1 VSAPAVDP
9 RDGLPVVSG
18 DAKAAGP
25 APLRRLTRRE
35 YDNTVRDLL
44 GDDSAPG
51 TGFPDEPTGPSG
63 FVTPQQ
69 VSGLE
74 TSRYRDAA
82 EALAAKAVEKADLAP
97 CAAGANQETCATQ
110 FIERFG
116 ARAFR
121 RPLDATERAG
131 LLTVYKVNRAAP
143 IAEDHK
149 GAIRVVLQA
158 MLQAPQF
165 LYHWELGAGA
175 PLREGSLVRLNP
187 YEVASRLSY
196 FLWASM
202 PDDKLFEAARTNALA
217 TEKQIAAEARRMVAD
232 PRAARAIEGLFEQ
245 VLETEKLPRIV
256 KDKRV
261 YPAWSAELATAYE
274 QELAAFVR
282 HAVLTD
288 GGFGGLLTSKKS
300 FVNEAVAKVYGATG
314 VTGAALRE
322 VTLADARPGVLTRGA
337 FLASQAN
344 TFESHPVLRGKV
356 LLTRFLCTEVPP
368 PPPGVDNQIAQP
380 KPNQQTRER
389 YAAHSQNPDC
399 AGCHRSLDPL
409 GFAFEQFDGVGGLR
423 SMDAGRPVDASG
435 KVEIDGKE
443 IAFKDAAEL
452 LPHIAASNQARGC
465 AALQWLRFG
474 LGRQEV
480 AADEH
485 SLTTAMREFARSD
498 WNLKELMIALAT
510 TKTFLYRAPAA
521 GEMQP

>member
-1 VSAPAVDP
+1 
-9 RDGLPVVSG
+9 
-18 DAKAAGP
+18 
-25 APLRRLTRRE
+25 
-35 YDNTVRDLL
+35 
-44 GDDSAPG
+44 
-51 TGFPDEPTGPSG
+51 
-63 FVTPQQ
+63 
-69 VSGLE
+69 
-74 TSRYRDAA
+74 
-82 EALAAKAVEKADLAP
+82 
-97 CAAGANQETCATQ
+97 
-110 FIERFG
+110 
-116 ARAFR
+116 
-121 RPLDATERAG
+121 
-131 LLTVYKVNRAAP
+131 
-143 IAEDHK
+143 
-149 GAIRVVLQA
+149 
-158 MLQAPQF
+158 
-165 LYHWELGAGA
+165 
-175 PLREGSLVRLNP
+175 VRLNP

-202 PDDKLFEAARTNALA
+202 PDDKLFETARTNALA